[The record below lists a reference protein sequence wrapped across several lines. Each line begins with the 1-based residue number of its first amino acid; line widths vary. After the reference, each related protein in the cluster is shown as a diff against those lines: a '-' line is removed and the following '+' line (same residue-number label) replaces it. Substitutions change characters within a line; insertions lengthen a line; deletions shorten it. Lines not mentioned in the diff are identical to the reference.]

1 MDYMREPT
9 VQEARQMLTEWAVKQ
24 AAVSTERDIVIRQ
37 AVRAGLS
44 KIEVHRLTGVAR
56 TTVDRI
62 VESPAGGPA
71 AAPREASGS

>member
-9 VQEARQMLTEWAVKQ
+9 VREARQMLTEWAAKQ
-24 AAVSTERDIVIRQ
+24 AAVSAERDIVVRQ

-62 VESPAGGPA
+62 IESAPDGPA
-71 AAPREASGS
+71 TAQAEVSGS

>member
-9 VQEARQMLTEWAVKQ
+9 VREARQMLTEWAAKQ
-24 AAVSTERDIVIRQ
+24 AAVSAERDIVIRQ
-37 AVRAGLS
+37 AVHAGLS

-62 VESPAGGPA
+62 VDSPADGPA
-71 AAPREASGS
+71 TAPKEASRS